1 MASVEAC
8 EAFINLNDEGCSER
22 IETSLLCSKVTVCT
36 ALCTLSRSFPTV
48 SDAESFR
55 MARSKLDKTLAD
67 YMAIAITPA
76 LIMLLTGSLVWFLAE
91 LGYDGGRPT
100 RIRWILFWF
109 VIGAVLVARIA
120 IENGRAHAAMFLAG
134 LAGATSLTIFKFAPE
149 APLVPII
156 CLGVVAWCADKLT
169 WDCTLIDESE
179 DASGEGLLQ
188 VAGVADEAE
197 LTDGEAVS
205 STDSA
210 ELSEKNSEQ
219 KIPLW
224 KRLFVN
230 KSERAGKPHA
240 PGLWVVYF
248 SLAALPLYGFGQV
261 WIPAT
266 DVASRHFAFQCLLVY
281 VGAALGLLLMTSF
294 LGLRRYLRQRNI
306 EMPTTM
312 AATWIGM
319 GSAIAIG
326 ILVVAMLLPRPQGDY
341 SIAEAIDYVSE
352 EVQEASDWAFLNDDG
367 GEGEGQLNGPA
378 DDDAEKGSAADPDQ
392 QGKPGGEKPGKQVA
406 QNDQQNA
413 QDGDGGNQQGE
424 GENGKQSGD
433 TQNEGESGESKQ
445 GGGQQTAQNDSQG
458 SKSDPSG
465 KEPQESSNGGEQKDG
480 QQQDQQNNQ
489 QTAQNE
495 NSGNKQQAQ
504 SGEPSEKQ
512 SGDPQSGEQESDEQ
526 LAQNDAEK
534 SPDEV
539 PEESAE
545 EEAAAE
551 SEQAEST
558 PESDGSWMDSVA
570 ENMGVLF
577 KWLIYA
583 AMAAGVI
590 YMAVKNWPAVS
601 RFLKSLWAELLSMF
615 GRKPATTA
623 EAGETDSEEPV
634 APPRPFIDPFRSGK
648 ASQSS
653 PGELVRYTFEALQA
667 WAFENDCGRTPDQTP
682 MEFGQRLQSRRLKIS
697 NEAHE
702 VSQLYA
708 QVAYGGLRPDE
719 TSVATLQKLWQKLT

>member
-1 MASVEAC
+1 
-8 EAFINLNDEGCSER
+8 
-22 IETSLLCSKVTVCT
+22 
-36 ALCTLSRSFPTV
+36 
-48 SDAESFR
+48 
-55 MARSKLDKTLAD
+55 MARPKLDKTLAD

-91 LGYDGGRPT
+91 LGYDGGRPS

-197 LTDGEAVS
+197 LTDGAADTAGAS
-205 STDSA
+205 DAASA
-210 ELSEKNSEQ
+210 ASDPPDEDRKDAEK
-219 KIPLW
+219 KVPFW

-230 KSERAGKPHA
+230 ESERAGKPHA

-306 EMPTTM
+306 EMPTAM
-312 AATWIGM
+312 AATWVGM

-341 SIAEAIDYVSE
+341 SIAEAIDYVGE

-367 GEGEGQLNGPA
+367 GDGEGQLSGPA
-378 DDDAEKGSAADPDQ
+378 DEDAEKGSATDPEQ
-392 QGKPGGEKPGKQVA
+392 QGEPGGEKPGNQVA

-413 QDGDGGNQQGE
+413 QDGNGGEQQGE
-424 GENGKQSGD
+424 GENREQSGE
-433 TQNEGESGESKQ
+433 QGESKE
-445 GGGQQTAQNDSQG
+445 GEGEQTAQNDSES
-458 SKSDPSG
+458 SKSDLSG
-465 KEPQESSNGGEQKDG
+465 EEQKQSSGRGEQNDG
-480 QQQDQQNNQ
+480 QQSDQQSNQ

-495 NSGNKQQAQ
+495 DSDKKQQDQ
-504 SGEPSEKQ
+504 SGEASDNQ
-512 SGDPQSGEQESDEQ
+512 SGDPQSDEEKSDDQ
-526 LAQNDAEK
+526 LAQNDAEE
-534 SPDEV
+534 SEDEA
-539 PEESAE
+539 AE
-545 EEAAAE
+545 ENSGDEEAAE
-551 SEQAEST
+551 SEQAESE
-558 PESDGSWMDSVA
+558 PESDSSWMDTIA
-570 ENMGVLF
+570 ENMGTLF
-577 KWLIYA
+577 KWLIYGAIA
-583 AMAAGVI
+583 AAVI
-590 YMAVKNWPAVS
+590 YMAIKNWRAVVS
-601 RFLKSLWAELLSMF
+601 FFKNLWAELLGMF
-615 GRKPATTA
+615 GRKPATVTDEG
-623 EAGETDSEEPV
+623 EADSEEPV
-634 APPRPFIDPFRSGK
+634 APPRPFSDFSDPFRSGK

-667 WAFENDCGRTPDQTP
+667 WAFENNCGRTPDQTP
-682 MEFGQRLQSRRLKIS
+682 MEFGQKLQTRRMKIS
-697 NEAHE
+697 KEAHE
-702 VSQLYA
+702 VSLLYA
-708 QVAYGGLRPDE
+708 EVAYGGLRPDNS
-719 TSVATLQKLWQKLT
+719 SVATLQKLWRKLT